1 MNSDKTITVKRPVA
15 IKTVVTNG
23 FKTQAS
29 EEINKE
35 LHLLDAQIM
44 QLELQNKQIQD
55 QASGYGSVYGEE
67 GSKQIQQALAEITGR
82 LQQITALKQE
92 LMSQK
97 DTISHLSLDNIVITG
112 SLENYVELKIGENLY
127 DKFKNAEI
135 MVKDGIIQD
144 IIS

>member
-55 QASGYGSVYGEE
+55 QAS
-67 GSKQIQQALAEITGR
+67 
-82 LQQITALKQE
+82 
-92 LMSQK
+92 
-97 DTISHLSLDNIVITG
+97 
-112 SLENYVELKIGENLY
+112 
-127 DKFKNAEI
+127 
-135 MVKDGIIQD
+135 
-144 IIS
+144 